1 MSDFQTAIDDLESAE
16 IAVGSMA
23 CLLVDELYRWGT
35 TPIVTQSA
43 MRLRRIYEMRVAQA
57 ERLRLEVE
65 KGELV
70 NAD

>member
-1 MSDFQTAIDDLESAE
+1 MDFAQQIDDLETAE
-16 IAVGSMA
+16 IAVGSAA
-23 CLLVDELYRWGT
+23 CLLVDELYRWGS
-35 TPIVTQSA
+35 TPIVTQQA
-43 MRLRRIYEMRVAQA
+43 MRLRRIYESRLAKA